1 MISIIIPTYNESKTI
16 DLTLS
21 KLSKVIPQDCEVIV
35 IDGFSNDNTQEIVKN
50 FNHVKL
56 FNCKKGRSVQMNFGA
71 QKASK
76 DFLLFLHA
84 DTILNSNCIEYL
96 TKELKSNT
104 IVWGWFSIKLNN
116 NRVIYRFIEIF
127 ANLRARLTGTP
138 LGDHAIFV
146 KKGIFDKIGGFPDI
160 PLLEDL
166 EFVRKL
172 KCISRGKRINTSVI
186 TSVRRFENS
195 GILKTCIKMWMI
207 RLLYYLG
214 FSTQILVRFYDDSR

>member
-16 DLTLS
+16 ALTLRH
-21 KLSKVIPQDCEVIV
+21 LLRTLPEDCEVIV

-56 FNCKKGRSVQMNFGA
+56 FSCKKGRSVQMNFGA
-71 QKASK
+71 EKASN
-76 DFLLFLHA
+76 DILLFLHA
-84 DTILNSNCIEYL
+84 DTVLNSNCLENL
-96 TKELKSNT
+96 TEELRSND
-104 IVWGWFSIKLNN
+104 IVWGWFSIKLNEN
-116 NRVIYRFIEIF
+116 KLVYRAIEIL
-127 ANLRARLTGTP
+127 ANLRARFTGTP

-166 EFVRKL
+166 EFVRKV
-172 KCISRGKRINTSVI
+172 KCISRGKRINASVI

-195 GILKTCIKMWMI
+195 GILKTFARMWMI
-207 RLLYYLG
+207 RFLYYLG
-214 FSTQILVRFYDDSR
+214 LSTQRLVRFYDDSR